1 MPRWTIYEYWILSKA
16 TNTQNEENI
25 ICKNPKS
32 ELAVADVSLNLCNN
46 LAVATLFTKPNP
58 NKNRD
63 IGR

>member
-1 MPRWTIYEYWILSKA
+1 MPRCTMYEYSILSKA

-25 ICKNPKS
+25 ICRNPKR

-46 LAVATLFTKPNP
+46 LAFATLFTKPKP
-58 NKNRD
+58 NKNID